1 MKNIKLSNKNFKRFE
16 KFTNEW
22 IMLRQELMLNTR
34 NTDAINDMA
43 NHVMFD
49 VAYAIER
56 AE

>member
-1 MKNIKLSNKNFKRFE
+1 MKNNKLSNKNFKRFE